1 MEFLV
6 QFDVTV
12 PAGISDSELKERE
25 RAEARAAEAL
35 ADQGRLVRLWSL
47 PSAHFRPLVLGL
59 YRAANMQELNN
70 VLSELPLH
78 EWMTTTVT
86 PLVSHPNDP
95 GIRAG

>member
-12 PAGISDSELKERE
+12 PACVTDPELKDRE
-25 RAEARAAEAL
+25 KAEAGAAKAL
-35 ADQGRLVRLWSL
+35 ADEGRLIRLWIL
-47 PSAHFRPLVLGL
+47 PGGHSQPLVLGL
-59 YRAANMQELNN
+59 YRAESMQELNN
-70 VLSELPLH
+70 VLGDLPLH

-95 GIRAG
+95 GMQVG